1 MFITWVGVQVTDGM
15 VYWKSIS
22 EATRLQMA

>member
-1 MFITWVGVQVTDGM
+1 MFITWVGVQVTDDI
-15 VYWKSIS
+15 VCWKSIS